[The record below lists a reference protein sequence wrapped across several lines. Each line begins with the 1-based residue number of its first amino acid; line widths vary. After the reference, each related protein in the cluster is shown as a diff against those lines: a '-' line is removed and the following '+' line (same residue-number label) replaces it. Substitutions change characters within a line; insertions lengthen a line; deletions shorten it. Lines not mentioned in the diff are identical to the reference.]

1 LNNKYKTFFHH
12 TQMGGHL
19 SRGLE
24 KSEKSCIAS
33 VMKTF
38 FWELLF
44 ISGEAK
50 NNFTFT
56 VTEDNSS

>member
-1 LNNKYKTFFHH
+1 
-12 TQMGGHL
+12 MGGHL